1 MTRKENIIKMLEEYG
16 IILNQE
22 FYIDDDPTIYKIDE
36 NLNVFKKEDDEFIPL
51 INSRSFIYDLLINDN
66 YTIVPTVILN
76 DIEKAILPMLL
87 NNYFK
92 YIVRDKDGRLFAYKY
107 LPQKSTNFW
116 MINDFEE
123 NSFIL
128 DNDLF
133 NFIKWEDKNA
143 VVIKSL
149 IRT

>member
-87 NNYFK
+87 NNDFK

-123 NSFIL
+123 NNFIL
-128 DNDLF
+128 NNDLF